1 MKSDENSSDLKQY
14 PSAEMLKIDCYNDYI
29 RLLDTYDKIYTKVN
43 IALAFSGTVILAM
56 VSKFDYNIIFDL
68 IACKNKSELFVQL
81 LYLFSSV
88 IATCCSF
95 WSLIQ
100 LLILLKGKQLV
111 VFNSI
116 DIRNK
121 KIYEKETN
129 NAALWLIDKYTTAVC
144 SLKIIIEK
152 KQNKYDLAISLLVVS
167 IIAYCISIIAQKGI

>member
-1 MKSDENSSDLKQY
+1 MRSDENNSDLKQY

-43 IALAFSGTVILAM
+43 IALAFSGTIILAM
-56 VSKFDYNIIFDL
+56 VSKFDYTIIFNL

-81 LYLFSSV
+81 LYLFSSA

-100 LLILLKGKQLV
+100 LLTLLKGKQLV
-111 VFNSI
+111 VFNST

-129 NAALWLIDKYTTAVC
+129 KAALWLIDKYTTAVC

-152 KQNKYDLAISLLVVS
+152 KQNKYDLAISSLVVS